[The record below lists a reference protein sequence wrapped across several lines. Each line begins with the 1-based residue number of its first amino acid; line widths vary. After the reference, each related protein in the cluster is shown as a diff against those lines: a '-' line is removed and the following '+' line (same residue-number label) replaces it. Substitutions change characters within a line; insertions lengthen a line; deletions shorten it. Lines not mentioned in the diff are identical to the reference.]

1 MYKGIAISKGIAIG
15 QAYILDRTKF
25 CILQQKLNP
34 DTVEAEVNRFRS
46 AIEKTKLQMQ
56 ETKKRTT
63 EVADKYAIIL
73 DTYTLL
79 LEDDILV
86 NDTIEKI
93 RNERMNAEWAVTETL
108 EKFTHLFN
116 NINDEY
122 LKGKKDDLELVVHGI
137 IRNLIGHSQESL
149 SEIQKP
155 VVLITHTLSPSDT
168 LLIPRNLV
176 LGLATEAG
184 GKTSHVG
191 IFASALGIPGVV
203 GVKGL
208 SSQVN
213 SGDPVVIDGIDGH
226 VIVNPSRKLLEHYES
241 KRANHK
247 IYEEKLLDNIDRPAE
262 TVDGF
267 QVRLLANI
275 ESAHEIKTLR
285 KFGAEGVGLYR
296 TEFLYMSSQNIP
308 SEGELYE
315 NFKKIAQ
322 ELAPLP
328 VVIRTLDIGMDKQLH
343 MFSQDDED
351 NPALGLR
358 GIRMSLAYPDQ
369 FIAQLKAIL
378 KASFYGDVK
387 ILYPMVCD
395 VAEVVQANET
405 LEKIK
410 EEFRL
415 EQIPFNEDIEVG
427 AMIETPSSAICADL
441 LLKEVDFISIGTN
454 DLIQYLLAVDRINE
468 NVAHLYK
475 PFHPAVLKT
484 LKHVFEAA
492 KAAGKKVSICGEL
505 GGDPM
510 ATLFLLGLGNLTD
523 LSMDPHSIPK
533 VKKII
538 CQSSMEEA
546 KQIAD
551 HVLSLGSAD
560 EINNFL
566 GEEMWKRFPS
576 DFTRDAKFA
585 ENIIS
590 ENE

>member
-1 MYKGIAISKGIAIG
+1 MKGAFGMNKGIAVSKGIAIG

-34 DTVEAEVNRFRS
+34 DTVEAEVSRFRG
-46 AIEKTKLQMQ
+46 AIEKTKTQMQ
-56 ETKKRTT
+56 ETKKRATK
-63 EVADKYAIIL
+63 VADKYAIIL

-79 LEDDILV
+79 LEDDVLV

-93 RNERMNAEWAVTETL
+93 RNERMNAEWAITETL
-108 EKFTHLFN
+108 DKFTQLFN

-155 VVLITHTLSPSDT
+155 VVLIAHTLSPSDT

-176 LGLATEAG
+176 LGLATEVG

-208 SSQVN
+208 SAQVN

-226 VIVNPSRKLLEHYES
+226 VIVNPSKKLLEHYES
-241 KRANHK
+241 KRTSYK

-275 ESAHEIKTLR
+275 ESTHEIKTLR

-308 SEGELYE
+308 SEKELYE
-315 NFKKIAQ
+315 DFKKIAQ

-343 MFSQDDED
+343 MFGQNDED

-369 FIAQLKAIL
+369 FIVQLKAIL
-378 KASFYGDVK
+378 KASLYGDIK

-395 VAEVVQANET
+395 TSEVVQANET
-405 LEKIK
+405 LERIK

-415 EQIPFNEDIEVG
+415 KQIPFNEDIEVG
-427 AMIETPSSAICADL
+427 AMIETPSSALCADL

-468 NVAHLYK
+468 TVAHLYK
-475 PFHPAVLKT
+475 PFHPSVLKT
-484 LKHVFEAA
+484 LKSVFAAA
-492 KAAGKKVSICGEL
+492 KTARKKVSICGEL

-538 CQSSMEEA
+538 CQSSMKEA
-546 KQIAD
+546 RQIAD
-551 HVLSLGSAD
+551 HVLSLGSGD
-560 EINNFL
+560 EINSFL

-576 DFTRDAKFA
+576 DFPRDAKF
-585 ENIIS
+585 
-590 ENE
+590 

>member
-1 MYKGIAISKGIAIG
+1 MHKGIAVSKGIAIG

-176 LGLATEAG
+176 LGLATEVG

-343 MFSQDDED
+343 MFNQDDED

-427 AMIETPSSAICADL
+427 AMIETPSSAICADQ

>member
-56 ETKKRTT
+56 ETKKRATK
-63 EVADKYAIIL
+63 VADKYAIIL

-176 LGLATEAG
+176 LGLATEVG

>member
-56 ETKKRTT
+56 ETKKRATK
-63 EVADKYAIIL
+63 VADKYAIIL

-176 LGLATEAG
+176 LGLATEVG

-358 GIRMSLAYPDQ
+358 GIRMSLAYPNQ

>member
-226 VIVNPSRKLLEHYES
+226 VIVNPSKKLLEHYES
-241 KRANHK
+241 KRTSYK

-369 FIAQLKAIL
+369 FIVQLKAIL
-378 KASFYGDVK
+378 KASLYGDVK

-484 LKHVFEAA
+484 LKRVFEAA